1 MALARRPE
9 GHGSDEEDEEGH
21 DAEGVDQLEERVA
34 VQERAGEE
42 GGCERID
49 RGQREHQCAPLIC
62 RRGRSATGGARRS
75 TAAMPPA
82 SRSRSG
88 ESGPGT
94 PSCGQL
100 PAKGREEDRCAQGVR
115 GVDAPHDDRHR
126 NHRDGGHRRQEVRRG
141 SVGLPGGH
149 GGQRGDGERHRA
161 GPDDRRPRRRSC
173 THHGPRRRSREAR
186 SSASASPAA
195 IPPSRPTKTRIC
207 SIRERSLVGV
217 DAGEKT
223 STPTLEVPPW
233 TAV

>member
-1 MALARRPE
+1 
-9 GHGSDEEDEEGH
+9 
-21 DAEGVDQLEERVA
+21 
-34 VQERAGEE
+34 
-42 GGCERID
+42 
-49 RGQREHQCAPLIC
+49 
-62 RRGRSATGGARRS
+62 
-75 TAAMPPA
+75 MPPA

-100 PAKGREEDRCAQGVR
+100 PAKGVR
-115 GVDAPHDDRHR
+115 KIAALRVYAGSMRHTTTAIETTATAATACY
-126 NHRDGGHRRQEVRRG
+126 EVRRG

-149 GGQRGDGERHRA
+149 GGERCDGERHRA
-161 GPDDRRPRRRSC
+161 GPDERSPRRRSC
-173 THHGPRRRSREAR
+173 THHGPRRRRSREAR

-207 SIRERSLVGV
+207 IIRERSLVGV